1 MVAVAGLTHV
11 KSGFSSTMT
20 CYRQLPGCRQF
31 SSQRAHRRE
40 VIDMTPDNNRR
51 WFYRTIDLEEAIIA
65 CLQLIVT
72 DLRAQYRHASA
83 EAERLLDAGV
93 AAAVIAKRLQ
103 DSRKE
108 VKSRYV
114 TTDPDRGLRPAGV
127 RAATQRDLSSVHPTP
142 PPATPVAGKA
152 AHP

>member
-1 MVAVAGLTHV
+1 
-11 KSGFSSTMT
+11 
-20 CYRQLPGCRQF
+20 
-31 SSQRAHRRE
+31 
-40 VIDMTPDNNRR
+40 MTPGNNPR

-65 CLQLIVT
+65 CLQLIIT

-108 VKSRYV
+108 VKGRYV
-114 TTDPDRGLRPAGV
+114 TTDSDRGVRPTGV
-127 RAATQRDLSSVHPTP
+127 RAATQRDLSPVHSTAPS
-142 PPATPVAGKA
+142 ATPMAGKA
-152 AHP
+152 ALT